1 MNSMGKLGTTLALM
15 LVLCAA
21 GCVRSDRPA
30 PRGFDE
36 RLGSLKRA
44 IDSLEQ
50 ANSEERGSHAEAW
63 ERIEQSTHPS
73 EIKLWLSYLD
83 DPRLTELLESIDN
96 NDGLPVRYT
105 IGDAMYF
112 VFLHQFVRPNQYIL
126 HDREPPFLRSKEA
139 VRDWGR
145 RSNYDHE
152 AMKAEYAREA
162 PKYRK

>member
-63 ERIEQSTHPS
+63 ERIEHSTHPS
-73 EIKLWLSYLD
+73 EIELWLSYLD
-83 DPRLTELLESIDN
+83 DARLTELHESLEN
-96 NDGLPVRYT
+96 ADGSSVKYT
-105 IGDAMYF
+105 IGDALYH
-112 VFLHQFVRPNQYIL
+112 VFRHQFVRPNQYIL
-126 HDREPPFLRSKEA
+126 DEKEPPFLRSKEA

-145 RSNYDHE
+145 RSNYDLE